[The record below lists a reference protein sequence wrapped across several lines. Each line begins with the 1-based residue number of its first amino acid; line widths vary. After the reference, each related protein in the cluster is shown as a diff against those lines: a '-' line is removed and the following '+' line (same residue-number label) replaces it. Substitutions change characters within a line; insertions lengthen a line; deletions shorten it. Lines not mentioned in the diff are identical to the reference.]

1 MITLAGI
8 PTTLLT
14 RAWKFSRSDPET
26 ICYMSP
32 GNGFLRWR
40 GSLLVSRETRRGGR
54 TAGHLPHLLDSLL
67 EAIVAITRRRL
78 LHHGAALGGCA
89 ALGPW
94 LAPSWASPTGLAER
108 AIPASGERLPV
119 IGLGTSRTFNVAPGS
134 VQFTPLLDVLKVS
147 VDGGLKVIDTA
158 PSYGQAEAVTGE
170 LVARSASRERLFLAT
185 KVSSTGR
192 EAGQRQIEASFR
204 ALQAERID
212 LIQVHNLQDTVTQL
226 ATLNALKQQGRIRYT
241 GLTHYLDSAHD
252 ALVEALGKHKVDFVQ
267 FNYSVGSR
275 SAEKRLLPFCAEHG
289 IAVLINRA
297 YQAGELFERVKGQ
310 PLPA

>member
-1 MITLAGI
+1 M
-8 PTTLLT
+8 
-14 RAWKFSRSDPET
+14 
-26 ICYMSP
+26 
-32 GNGFLRWR
+32 
-40 GSLLVSRETRRGGR
+40 
-54 TAGHLPHLLDSLL
+54 
-67 EAIVAITRRRL
+67 AITRRRL
-78 LHHGAALGGCA
+78 LHHGAALSGCA

-94 LAPSWASPTGLAER
+94 LAPSWASAAGLAER
-108 AIPASGERLPV
+108 AIPSSGERLPV

-134 VQFTPLLDVLKVS
+134 AQFTPLLDVLQVS

-170 LVARSASRERLFLAT
+170 LVARSASRERVFLAT

-252 ALVEALGKHKVDFVQ
+252 ALIEALGKHKVDFVQ

-275 SAEKRLLPFCAEHG
+275 SAEQRLLPFCAEHG

-310 PLPA
+310 PLPAWLGSELGITSWAQAMLKFVLANPAVTTVIPATSNPRYAADNLLAGHGPMPDAGQRERIAALFA